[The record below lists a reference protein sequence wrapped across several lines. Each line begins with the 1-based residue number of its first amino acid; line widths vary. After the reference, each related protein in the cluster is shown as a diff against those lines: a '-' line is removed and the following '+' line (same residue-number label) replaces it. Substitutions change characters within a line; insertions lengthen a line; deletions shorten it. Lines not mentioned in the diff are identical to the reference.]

1 MNSATDM
8 PDLIQFA
15 IFGFFIG
22 IVPFLG
28 ILTTS
33 FVKLIVVFHIL
44 RNALGIQQTPP
55 NIVLN
60 GIAVIITIFIMAPIG
75 MEIKDTF
82 DAQNISLSDYSNPK
96 YVDALNKSS
105 QPLVGFL
112 KRNTGKEDTQFFIN
126 TTKKLWPEK
135 YHEKATDSNLLI
147 LMPAFVISELTS
159 AFKIGFLIY
168 LPFVIIDM
176 IIANILLSL
185 GMMMMSPITVSTP
198 FKLLLF
204 VLVEGWLGLL
214 QSLILSY
221 Q

>member
-1 MNSATDM
+1 MNDVNEL
-8 PDLIQFA
+8 PNLIQLI
-15 IFGFFIG
+15 IFGLLIGLFPFIA
-22 IVPFLG
+22 
-28 ILTTS
+28 ILSTS
-33 FVKLIVVFHIL
+33 FVKLIVVFHML
-44 RNALGIQQTPP
+44 RNALGIQQSPP
-55 NIVLN
+55 NMVLN
-60 GIAVIITIFIMAPIG
+60 GIAIIITVFIMAPIG

-82 DAQNISLSDYSNPK
+82 KEEGISLEDYKNPN
-96 YVDALNKSS
+96 YLNALEKSS

-112 KRNTGKEDTQFFIN
+112 KRNTTPEDKKFFID
-126 TTKKLWPEK
+126 TTKKLWPKK
-135 YHEKATDSNLLI
+135 YHEKATENNLLI

-176 IIANILLSL
+176 VIANILLAL
-185 GMMMMSPITVSTP
+185 GMMMMSPVTVSTP

-214 QSLILSY
+214 QGLILSY